1 MAQKSIVSN
10 VLFSV
15 KKAFKQAFNSPTGLV
30 SKKYIGAFSIDWNIV
45 LCNCLLHR
53 TSVAKKYMARKI
65 FENTVTK
72 TSPAK
77 MHKLMSGFSLK
88 MIFDVI
94 VWLDF
99 LSDSDNAL
107 KKNMFMFIK
116 IYVPV
121 SVKQKK

>member
-1 MAQKSIVSN
+1 M
-10 VLFSV
+10 
-15 KKAFKQAFNSPTGLV
+15 FNSPTGFV
-30 SKKYIGAFSIDWNIV
+30 SKKYIGAFNSDLNIV

-65 FENTVTK
+65 FENIVTK

-77 MHKLMSGFSLK
+77 MYKLMSGFSLK

-107 KKNMFMFIK
+107 KKNRKMFIK
-116 IYVPV
+116 IFV
-121 SVKQKK
+121 SISVNRNK